1 MKCMKRVANIQ
12 SFQMDAEGLDDIS
25 YNFLIGS
32 DGVVYVGRGWYK
44 QGEGIDQGAI
54 TVAFIG
60 DFYYKTEPNSRQ
72 LEAFESLM
80 EMGLN
85 LNLLAEDFVIVG
97 TCERTTPNSSEYL
110 GVKFLLSDLPD
121 YRRALPSQCADFLSA
136 PEES

>member
-1 MKCMKRVANIQ
+1 MKCMKRVMNIQ

-54 TVAFIG
+54 IVAFIG
-60 DFYYKTEPNSRQ
+60 DFYNKTEPNSHQ

-85 LNLLAEDFVIVG
+85 LNLLAADFDIIG

-110 GVKFLLSDLPD
+110 GVEFPLSD
-121 YRRALPSQCADFLSA
+121 SQCVDFLSA
-136 PEES
+136 PGEN